1 MSDNTGLN
9 QFPIASM
16 SQSESQDPS
25 GKAKKPVKLQSV
37 KGMNDVLP
45 VEGIHWE
52 NLETL
57 LREWLTAYGYRL
69 IKTPVLEPT
78 ALFRRGIGEVT
89 DIVEKEMFS
98 FIDRLNGDELTLRPE
113 FTAGIARA
121 TIQHNL
127 TYAAPQ
133 RVYAMGPVFRHERPQ
148 RGRYRQF
155 HQLDVEALGFEGPDI
170 DAELI
175 VMLSRLWRDMGLD
188 GVRLEINC
196 LGEAAERLAHRE
208 ALIAYFEQHKALLDE
223 DAQRRL
229 YSNPL
234 RILDTKNPTMQDM
247 VNAAPK
253 LSQYLG
259 EASLAHYKGVK
270 RLLDDAG
277 VPYVENPRLVR
288 GLDYYNLTVFE
299 WITDA
304 LGSQGTICGGGR
316 YDGLIEILGGKPTPA
331 IGFAIGLERL
341 LELYLESAQPDDA
354 ADLDV
359 YVVHQGE
366 GTARRAFTLAEELRD
381 AGFAVVLHAGSGG
394 FKSQMKR
401 ADVSGASVAV
411 ILGENELNKGTAAV
425 KLLRGEGEQME
436 FSQDTLAESIFG
448 LLYGEG
454 DAQ

>member
-1 MSDNTGLN
+1 MSH
-9 QFPIASM
+9 PESPE
-16 SQSESQDPS
+16 QS
-25 GKAKKPVKLQSV
+25 KAKKQTRLQSV

-52 NLETL
+52 NLEVM
-57 LREWLTAYGYRL
+57 LREWLTSYGYRL

-78 ALFRRGIGEVT
+78 SLFRRGIGEVT

-98 FIDRLNGDELTLRPE
+98 FVDRLNGDELTLRPE

-133 RVYAMGPVFRHERPQ
+133 RVYSMGPVFRHERPQ

-155 HQLDVEALGFEGPDI
+155 HQLDVEALGFAGPDI

-175 VMLSRLWRDMGLD
+175 VMLSRLWREMGLED
-188 GVRLEINC
+188 VRLEINC
-196 LGEAAERLAHRE
+196 LGEAPERLAHRQ
-208 ALIAYFEQHKALLDE
+208 ALITYFEANAELLDE
-223 DAQRRL
+223 DAKRRL
-229 YSNPL
+229 HSNPL

-247 VNAAPK
+247 VNGAPR
-253 LSQYLG
+253 LSEFLG
-259 EASLAHYKGVK
+259 EQSLAHYQGVK

-277 VPYVENPRLVR
+277 VRYIENPRLVR

-304 LGSQGTICGGGR
+304 LGTQGTICGGGR
-316 YDGLIEILGGKPTPA
+316 YDGLIEVLGGKPTPA

-341 LELYLESAQPDDA
+341 LELYLEVNQPDDT

-381 AGFAVVLHAGSGG
+381 AGFAVVLHAGGGG

-401 ADVSGASVAV
+401 ADVSGAAVAV
-411 ILGENELNKGTAAV
+411 ILGENELNAGTVAV
-425 KLLRGEGEQME
+425 KLLRGESKQEE
-436 FSQDTLAESIFG
+436 FKQEGLAEAIFG

-454 DAQ
+454 EES

>member
-1 MSDNTGLN
+1 MSH
-9 QFPIASM
+9 PESPE
-16 SQSESQDPS
+16 QS
-25 GKAKKPVKLQSV
+25 KAKKQTRLQSV

-52 NLETL
+52 NLEVM
-57 LREWLTAYGYRL
+57 LREWLTSYGYRL

-78 ALFRRGIGEVT
+78 SLFRRGIGEVT

-98 FIDRLNGDELTLRPE
+98 FVDRLNGDELTLRPE

-133 RVYAMGPVFRHERPQ
+133 RVYSMGPVFRHERPQ

-155 HQLDVEALGFEGPDI
+155 HQLDVEALGFAGPDI

-175 VMLSRLWRDMGLD
+175 VMLSRLWREMGLED
-188 GVRLEINC
+188 VRLEINC
-196 LGEAAERLAHRE
+196 LGEAPERLAHRQ
-208 ALIAYFEQHKALLDE
+208 ALITYFEANAELLDE
-223 DAQRRL
+223 DARRRL
-229 YSNPL
+229 HSNPL

-247 VNAAPK
+247 VNGAPR
-253 LSQYLG
+253 LSEFLG
-259 EASLAHYKGVK
+259 EQSLAHYQGVK

-277 VPYVENPRLVR
+277 VRYIENPRLVR

-304 LGSQGTICGGGR
+304 LGTQGTICGGGR
-316 YDGLIEILGGKPTPA
+316 YDGLIEVLGGKPTPA

-341 LELYLESAQPDDA
+341 LELYLEVNQPDDT

-381 AGFAVVLHAGSGG
+381 AGFAVVLHAGGGG

-401 ADVSGASVAV
+401 ADVSGAAVAV
-411 ILGENELNKGTAAV
+411 ILGENELNAGTAAV
-425 KLLRGEGEQME
+425 KLLRGESKQEE
-436 FSQDTLAESIFG
+436 FKQEGLAEAIFG

-454 DAQ
+454 EES

>member
-1 MSDNTGLN
+1 MSNPDSPN
-9 QFPIASM
+9 PSKVKK
-16 SQSESQDPS
+16 QS
-25 GKAKKPVKLQSV
+25 KLQSV

-52 NLETL
+52 NLEVM

-78 ALFRRGIGEVT
+78 SLFRRGIGEVT

-98 FIDRLNGDELTLRPE
+98 FVDRLNGDELTLRPE

-127 TYAAPQ
+127 TYASPQ
-133 RVYAMGPVFRHERPQ
+133 RVYSMGPVFRHERPQ

-155 HQLDVEALGFEGPDI
+155 HQLDVEALGFAGPDI

-175 VMLSRLWRDMGLD
+175 VMLSRLWREMGLD
-188 GVRLEINC
+188 DVRLEINC
-196 LGEAAERLAHRE
+196 LGEAPERMAHRA
-208 ALIAYFEQHKALLDE
+208 ALITYFESHRELLDE

-229 YSNPL
+229 HSNPL

-247 VNAAPK
+247 VNGAPR
-253 LSQYLG
+253 LSEFLG
-259 EASLAHYKGVK
+259 AQSLEHYAGVK

-277 VPYVENPRLVR
+277 VRYIENPRLVR

-304 LGSQGTICGGGR
+304 LGTQGTICGGGR
-316 YDGLIEILGGKPTPA
+316 YDGLIEVLGGKPTPA

-341 LELYLESAQPDDA
+341 LELYLEVNQPDDV

-381 AGFAVVLHAGSGG
+381 AGFAVLLHASGGG

-401 ADVSGASVAV
+401 ADVSGAAVAV
-411 ILGENELNKGTAAV
+411 ILGENELNAGTAAV
-425 KLLRGEGEQME
+425 KLLRGESSQNE
-436 FSQDTLAESIFG
+436 FKQEGLAEAIFG

-454 DAQ
+454 DES

>member
-1 MSDNTGLN
+1 
-9 QFPIASM
+9 M
-16 SQSESQDPS
+16 SQSESPEQS
-25 GKAKKPVKLQSV
+25 KTKKQPQLQSV

-52 NLETL
+52 NLEIM
-57 LREWLTAYGYRL
+57 LREWLTSYGYRL

-78 ALFRRGIGEVT
+78 SLFRRGIGEVT

-98 FIDRLNGDELTLRPE
+98 FVDRLNGDELTLRPE

-133 RVYAMGPVFRHERPQ
+133 RVYSIGPVFRHERPQ

-155 HQLDVEALGFEGPDI
+155 HQLDVEALGFSGPDI

-188 GVRLEINC
+188 NLRLEINC
-196 LGEAAERLAHRE
+196 LGEVSERLAHRQ
-208 ALIAYFEQHKALLDE
+208 ALIAYFESHAELLDE
-223 DAQRRL
+223 DAKRRL
-229 YSNPL
+229 YTNPL
-234 RILDTKNPTMQDM
+234 RILDTKNPSLQEM
-247 VNAAPK
+247 VNAAPR
-253 LSQYLG
+253 LSEFLG
-259 EASLAHYKGVK
+259 LESLEHYQGVK
-270 RLLDDAG
+270 RLLDDSG
-277 VPYVENPRLVR
+277 VPYIENPRLVR

-299 WITDA
+299 WITDS
-304 LGSQGTICGGGR
+304 LGTQGTICGGGR
-316 YDGLIEILGGKPTPA
+316 YDGLIETLGGKPTQA

-341 LELYLESAQPDDA
+341 LELYLEVNQPDDT
-354 ADLDV
+354 ADLDI
-359 YVVHQGE
+359 YLVHQGE

-381 AGFAVVLHAGSGG
+381 AGFAVVLHGGGGG

-401 ADVSGASVAV
+401 ADISGAAVAV
-411 ILGENELNKGTAAV
+411 ILGENELNAGTATV
-425 KLLRGEGEQME
+425 KLLRGEGNQEE
-436 FSQDTLAESIFG
+436 FKQEGLAEAIFG

-454 DAQ
+454 EES

>member
-1 MSDNTGLN
+1 MSH
-9 QFPIASM
+9 PESPE
-16 SQSESQDPS
+16 QS
-25 GKAKKPVKLQSV
+25 KAKKQTRLQSV

-52 NLETL
+52 NLEVM
-57 LREWLTAYGYRL
+57 LREWLTSYGYRL

-78 ALFRRGIGEVT
+78 SLFRRGIGEVT

-98 FIDRLNGDELTLRPE
+98 FVDRLNGDELTLRPE

-133 RVYAMGPVFRHERPQ
+133 RVYSMGPVFRHERPQ

-155 HQLDVEALGFEGPDI
+155 HQLDVEALGFAGPDI

-175 VMLSRLWRDMGLD
+175 VMLSRLWREMGLED
-188 GVRLEINC
+188 VRLEINC
-196 LGEAAERLAHRE
+196 LGEAPERLAHRQ
-208 ALIAYFEQHKALLDE
+208 ALITYFEAHTELLDE
-223 DAQRRL
+223 DAKRRL
-229 YSNPL
+229 HSNPL
-234 RILDTKNPTMQDM
+234 RILDTKNPAMQDM
-247 VNAAPK
+247 VNGAPR
-253 LSQYLG
+253 LSEFLG
-259 EASLAHYKGVK
+259 AESLVHYQGVK

-277 VPYVENPRLVR
+277 VQYIENPRLVR

-304 LGSQGTICGGGR
+304 LGTQGTICGGGR

-341 LELYLESAQPDDA
+341 LELYLEVNQPDDT

-381 AGFAVVLHAGSGG
+381 AGFAVVLHAGGGG

-401 ADVSGASVAV
+401 ADVSGAAVAV
-411 ILGENELNKGTAAV
+411 ILGENELNAGTAAV
-425 KLLRGEGEQME
+425 KLLRGESKQQE
-436 FSQDTLAESIFG
+436 FKQEGLAEAIFG

-454 DAQ
+454 EES

>member
-1 MSDNTGLN
+1 MSH
-9 QFPIASM
+9 PESPE
-16 SQSESQDPS
+16 QSKS
-25 GKAKKPVKLQSV
+25 KKQTRLQSV

-52 NLETL
+52 NLEVM
-57 LREWLTAYGYRL
+57 LREWLTSYGYRL

-78 ALFRRGIGEVT
+78 SLFRRGIGEVT

-98 FIDRLNGDELTLRPE
+98 FVDRLNGDELTLRPE

-133 RVYAMGPVFRHERPQ
+133 RVYSMGPVFRHERPQ

-155 HQLDVEALGFEGPDI
+155 HQLDVEALGFSGPDI

-175 VMLSRLWRDMGLD
+175 VMLSRLWREMGLED
-188 GVRLEINC
+188 VRLEINC
-196 LGEAAERLAHRE
+196 LGEAPERLAHRQ
-208 ALIAYFEQHKALLDE
+208 ALITYFEAHAELLDE
-223 DAQRRL
+223 DARRRL
-229 YSNPL
+229 HSNPL
-234 RILDTKNPTMQDM
+234 RILDTKNPTMQEM
-247 VNAAPK
+247 VNGAPR
-253 LSQYLG
+253 LSEFLG
-259 EASLAHYKGVK
+259 AESLAHYQGVK

-277 VPYVENPRLVR
+277 VRYVENPRLVR

-304 LGSQGTICGGGR
+304 LGTQGTICGGGR
-316 YDGLIEILGGKPTPA
+316 YDGLIEVLGGKPTPA

-341 LELYLESAQPDDA
+341 LELYLEVNQPDDT

-359 YVVHQGE
+359 YVVHQGD
-366 GTARRAFTLAEELRD
+366 GTSRRAFTLAEELRD
-381 AGFAVVLHAGSGG
+381 AGFAVVLHAGGGG

-401 ADVSGASVAV
+401 ADISGAAVAV
-411 ILGENELNKGTAAV
+411 ILGENELSAGTAAV
-425 KLLRGEGEQME
+425 KVLRGESKQQE
-436 FSQDTLAESIFG
+436 FKQEGLAEAIFG

-454 DAQ
+454 EES

>member
-1 MSDNTGLN
+1 MSH
-9 QFPIASM
+9 P
-16 SQSESQDPS
+16 ESPEQT
-25 GKAKKPVKLQSV
+25 KAKKQTRLQSV

-52 NLETL
+52 NLEVM
-57 LREWLTAYGYRL
+57 LREWLTSYGYRL

-78 ALFRRGIGEVT
+78 SLFRRGIGEVT

-98 FIDRLNGDELTLRPE
+98 FVDRLNGDELTLRPE

-133 RVYAMGPVFRHERPQ
+133 RVYSMGPVFRHERPQ

-155 HQLDVEALGFEGPDI
+155 HQLDVEALGFAGPDI

-175 VMLSRLWRDMGLD
+175 VMLSRLWREMGLD
-188 GVRLEINC
+188 DVRLEINC
-196 LGEAAERLAHRE
+196 LGEAPERMAHRQ
-208 ALIAYFEQHKALLDE
+208 ALITYFEAHAELLDE
-223 DAQRRL
+223 DAKRRL
-229 YSNPL
+229 HSNPL

-247 VNAAPK
+247 VNGAPR
-253 LSQYLG
+253 LSEFLG
-259 EASLAHYKGVK
+259 EESIAHYQGVK

-277 VPYVENPRLVR
+277 VRYIENPRLVR

-304 LGSQGTICGGGR
+304 LGTQGTICGGGR

-341 LELYLESAQPDDA
+341 LELYLEVNQPDDT

-381 AGFAVVLHAGSGG
+381 AGFAVVLHAGGGG

-401 ADVSGASVAV
+401 ADSSGASVAV
-411 ILGENELNKGTAAV
+411 ILGENELNAGTAAV
-425 KLLRGEGEQME
+425 KVLRGESKQEE
-436 FSQDTLAESIFG
+436 FKQEGLAEAIFG
-448 LLYGEG
+448 LLYREG
-454 DAQ
+454 DES

>member
-1 MSDNTGLN
+1 
-9 QFPIASM
+9 M

>member
-1 MSDNTGLN
+1 MSH
-9 QFPIASM
+9 PESPE
-16 SQSESQDPS
+16 QS
-25 GKAKKPVKLQSV
+25 KAKKQTRLQSV

-52 NLETL
+52 NLEVM
-57 LREWLTAYGYRL
+57 LREWLTSYGYRL

-78 ALFRRGIGEVT
+78 SLFRRGIGEVT

-98 FIDRLNGDELTLRPE
+98 FVDRLNGDELTLRPE

-133 RVYAMGPVFRHERPQ
+133 RVYSMGPVFRHERPQ

-155 HQLDVEALGFEGPDI
+155 HQLDVEALGFAGPDI

-175 VMLSRLWRDMGLD
+175 VMLSRLWREMGLED
-188 GVRLEINC
+188 VRLEINC
-196 LGEAAERLAHRE
+196 LGEAPERLAHRQ
-208 ALIAYFEQHKALLDE
+208 ALITYFEANAELLDE
-223 DAQRRL
+223 DAKRRL
-229 YSNPL
+229 HSNPL

-247 VNAAPK
+247 VNGAPR
-253 LSQYLG
+253 LSEFLG
-259 EASLAHYKGVK
+259 EQSLAHYQGVK

-277 VPYVENPRLVR
+277 VRYIENPRLVR

-304 LGSQGTICGGGR
+304 LGTQGTICGGGR
-316 YDGLIEILGGKPTPA
+316 YDGLIEVLGGKPTPA

-341 LELYLESAQPDDA
+341 LELYLEVNQPDDT

-381 AGFAVVLHAGSGG
+381 AGFAVVLHAGGGG

-401 ADVSGASVAV
+401 ADVSGAAVAV
-411 ILGENELNKGTAAV
+411 ILGENELNVGTAAV
-425 KLLRGEGEQME
+425 KLLRGESKQEE
-436 FSQDTLAESIFG
+436 FKQEGLAEAIFG

-454 DAQ
+454 EES

>member
-1 MSDNTGLN
+1 
-9 QFPIASM
+9 
-16 SQSESQDPS
+16 
-25 GKAKKPVKLQSV
+25 
-37 KGMNDVLP
+37 MNDVLP

-52 NLETL
+52 NLEVM
-57 LREWLTAYGYRL
+57 LREWLTSYGYRL

-78 ALFRRGIGEVT
+78 SLFRRGIGEVT

-98 FIDRLNGDELTLRPE
+98 FVDRLNGDELTLRPE

-133 RVYAMGPVFRHERPQ
+133 RVYSMGPVFRHERPQ

-155 HQLDVEALGFEGPDI
+155 HQLDVEALGFAGPDI

-175 VMLSRLWRDMGLD
+175 VMLSRLWREMGLED
-188 GVRLEINC
+188 VRLEINC
-196 LGEAAERLAHRE
+196 LGEAPERLAHRQ
-208 ALIAYFEQHKALLDE
+208 ALITYFEAHAELLDE
-223 DAQRRL
+223 DAKRRL
-229 YSNPL
+229 HSNPL

-247 VNAAPK
+247 VNGAPR
-253 LSQYLG
+253 LSEFLG
-259 EASLAHYKGVK
+259 TESLAHYQGVK

-277 VPYVENPRLVR
+277 VRYIENPRLVR

-304 LGSQGTICGGGR
+304 LGTQGTICGGGR

-341 LELYLESAQPDDA
+341 LELYLEVNQPDDT

-381 AGFAVVLHAGSGG
+381 AGFAVVLHAGGGG
-394 FKSQMKR
+394 FKNQMKR
-401 ADVSGASVAV
+401 ADVSGAAVAV
-411 ILGENELNKGTAAV
+411 ILGENELNAGTAAV
-425 KLLRGEGEQME
+425 KLLRGESKQQE
-436 FSQDTLAESIFG
+436 FKQEGLAEAIFG

-454 DAQ
+454 EES

>member
-1 MSDNTGLN
+1 MSNPDSPN
-9 QFPIASM
+9 PSKVKK
-16 SQSESQDPS
+16 QS
-25 GKAKKPVKLQSV
+25 KLQSV

-52 NLETL
+52 NLEVM

-78 ALFRRGIGEVT
+78 SLFRRGIGEVT

-98 FIDRLNGDELTLRPE
+98 FVDRLNGDELTLRPE

-127 TYAAPQ
+127 TYASPQ
-133 RVYAMGPVFRHERPQ
+133 RVYSMGPVFRHERPQ

-155 HQLDVEALGFEGPDI
+155 HQLDVEALGFAGPDI

-175 VMLSRLWRDMGLD
+175 VMLSRLWREMGLD
-188 GVRLEINC
+188 DVRLEINC
-196 LGEAAERLAHRE
+196 LGEAPERMAHRA
-208 ALIAYFEQHKALLDE
+208 ALITYFESHRELLDE

-229 YSNPL
+229 HSNPL

-247 VNAAPK
+247 VNGAPR
-253 LSQYLG
+253 LSEFLG
-259 EASLAHYKGVK
+259 AQSLEHYAGVK

-277 VPYVENPRLVR
+277 VRYIENPRLVR

-304 LGSQGTICGGGR
+304 LGTQGTICGGGR
-316 YDGLIEILGGKPTPA
+316 YDGLIEVLGGKPTPA

-341 LELYLESAQPDDA
+341 LELYLEVNQPDDV

-381 AGFAVVLHAGSGG
+381 AGFAVLLHAGGGG

-401 ADVSGASVAV
+401 ADVSGAAVAV
-411 ILGENELNKGTAAV
+411 ILGENELNAGTAAV
-425 KLLRGEGEQME
+425 KLLRGESSQNE
-436 FSQDTLAESIFG
+436 FKQEGLAEAIFG

-454 DAQ
+454 DES

>member
-1 MSDNTGLN
+1 MSH
-9 QFPIASM
+9 PESPE
-16 SQSESQDPS
+16 QSKS
-25 GKAKKPVKLQSV
+25 KKQPRLQSV

-52 NLETL
+52 NLEVM
-57 LREWLTAYGYRL
+57 LREWLTSYGYRL

-78 ALFRRGIGEVT
+78 SLFRRGIGEVT

-98 FIDRLNGDELTLRPE
+98 FVDRLNGDELTLRPE

-133 RVYAMGPVFRHERPQ
+133 RVYSMGPVFRHERPQ

-155 HQLDVEALGFEGPDI
+155 HQLDVEALGFAGPDI

-175 VMLSRLWRDMGLD
+175 VMLSRLWREMGLED
-188 GVRLEINC
+188 VRLEINC
-196 LGEAAERLAHRE
+196 LGEAPERLAHRQ
-208 ALIAYFEQHKALLDE
+208 ALITYFEAHADLLDE
-223 DAQRRL
+223 DAKRRL
-229 YSNPL
+229 HSNPL

-247 VNAAPK
+247 VNGAPR
-253 LSQYLG
+253 LSEFLG
-259 EASLAHYKGVK
+259 TESLAHYQGVK

-277 VPYVENPRLVR
+277 VRYIENPRLVR

-304 LGSQGTICGGGR
+304 LGTQGTICGGGR

-341 LELYLESAQPDDA
+341 LELYLEVNQPDDT

-366 GTARRAFTLAEELRD
+366 GTSRRAFTLAEELRD
-381 AGFAVVLHAGSGG
+381 AGFAVVLHAGGGG

-401 ADVSGASVAV
+401 ADVSGAAVAV
-411 ILGENELNKGTAAV
+411 ILGENELNAGTAAV
-425 KLLRGEGEQME
+425 KLLRGESKQQE
-436 FSQDTLAESIFG
+436 FKQEGLAEAIFG

-454 DAQ
+454 EES

>member
-1 MSDNTGLN
+1 
-9 QFPIASM
+9 
-16 SQSESQDPS
+16 
-25 GKAKKPVKLQSV
+25 
-37 KGMNDVLP
+37 
-45 VEGIHWE
+45 
-52 NLETL
+52 
-57 LREWLTAYGYRL
+57 LTSYGYRL

-78 ALFRRGIGEVT
+78 SLFRRGIGEVT

-98 FIDRLNGDELTLRPE
+98 FVDRLNGDELTLRPE

-133 RVYAMGPVFRHERPQ
+133 RVYSMGPVFRHERPQ

-155 HQLDVEALGFEGPDI
+155 HQLDVEALGFAGPDI

-175 VMLSRLWRDMGLD
+175 VMLSRLWREMGLED
-188 GVRLEINC
+188 VRLEINC
-196 LGEAAERLAHRE
+196 LGEAPERLAHRQ
-208 ALIAYFEQHKALLDE
+208 ALITYFEAHADLLDE
-223 DAQRRL
+223 DAKRRL
-229 YSNPL
+229 HSNPL

-247 VNAAPK
+247 VNGAPR
-253 LSQYLG
+253 LSEFLG
-259 EASLAHYKGVK
+259 TESLAHYQGVK

-277 VPYVENPRLVR
+277 VRYIENPRLVR

-304 LGSQGTICGGGR
+304 LGTQGTICGGGR

-341 LELYLESAQPDDA
+341 LELYLEVNQPDDT

-381 AGFAVVLHAGSGG
+381 AGFAVVLHAGGGG

-401 ADVSGASVAV
+401 ADVSGAAVAV
-411 ILGENELNKGTAAV
+411 ILGENELNAGTAAV
-425 KLLRGEGEQME
+425 KLLRGESKQQE
-436 FSQDTLAESIFG
+436 FKQEGLAEAIFG

-454 DAQ
+454 EES

>member
-1 MSDNTGLN
+1 MSH
-9 QFPIASM
+9 PESPE
-16 SQSESQDPS
+16 QS
-25 GKAKKPVKLQSV
+25 KAKKQTRLQSV

-52 NLETL
+52 NLEVM
-57 LREWLTAYGYRL
+57 LREWLTSYGYRL

-78 ALFRRGIGEVT
+78 SLFRRGIGEVT

-98 FIDRLNGDELTLRPE
+98 FVDRLNGDELTLRPE

-133 RVYAMGPVFRHERPQ
+133 RVYSMGPVFRHERPQ

-155 HQLDVEALGFEGPDI
+155 HQLDVEALGFAGPDI

-175 VMLSRLWRDMGLD
+175 VMLSRLWREMGLED
-188 GVRLEINC
+188 VRLEINC
-196 LGEAAERLAHRE
+196 LGEAPERLAHRQ
-208 ALIAYFEQHKALLDE
+208 ALITYFEAHAELLDE
-223 DAQRRL
+223 DAKRRL
-229 YSNPL
+229 HSNPL

-247 VNAAPK
+247 VNAAPR
-253 LSQYLG
+253 LSEFLG
-259 EASLAHYKGVK
+259 AESIAHYQGVK

-277 VPYVENPRLVR
+277 VRYIENPRLVR

-304 LGSQGTICGGGR
+304 LGTQGTICGGGR
-316 YDGLIEILGGKPTPA
+316 YDGLIEVLGGKPTPA

-341 LELYLESAQPDDA
+341 LELYLEMNQPDDT

-381 AGFAVVLHAGSGG
+381 AGFAVVLHAGGGG

-401 ADVSGASVAV
+401 ADVSGAAVAV
-411 ILGENELNKGTAAV
+411 ILGENELNAGTAAV
-425 KLLRGEGEQME
+425 KLLRGESKQQE
-436 FSQDTLAESIFG
+436 FKQEGLAEAIFG

-454 DAQ
+454 EES

>member
-1 MSDNTGLN
+1 MSH
-9 QFPIASM
+9 PESPE
-16 SQSESQDPS
+16 QSKS
-25 GKAKKPVKLQSV
+25 KKQPRLQSV

-52 NLETL
+52 NLEVM
-57 LREWLTAYGYRL
+57 LREWLTSYGYRL

-78 ALFRRGIGEVT
+78 SLFRRGIGEVT

-98 FIDRLNGDELTLRPE
+98 FVDRLNGDELTLRPE

-133 RVYAMGPVFRHERPQ
+133 RVYSMGPVFRHERPQ

-155 HQLDVEALGFEGPDI
+155 HQLDVEALGFAGPDI

-175 VMLSRLWRDMGLD
+175 VMLSRLWREMGLED
-188 GVRLEINC
+188 VRLEINC
-196 LGEAAERLAHRE
+196 LGEAPERLAHRQ
-208 ALIAYFEQHKALLDE
+208 ALITYFEAHAELLDE
-223 DAQRRL
+223 DAKRRL
-229 YSNPL
+229 HSNPL

-247 VNAAPK
+247 VNGAPR
-253 LSQYLG
+253 LSEFLG
-259 EASLAHYKGVK
+259 TESLAHYQGVK

-277 VPYVENPRLVR
+277 VRYIENPRLVR

-304 LGSQGTICGGGR
+304 LGTQGTICGGGR

-341 LELYLESAQPDDA
+341 LELYLEVNQPDDT

-381 AGFAVVLHAGSGG
+381 AGFAVVLHAGGGG
-394 FKSQMKR
+394 FKNQMKR
-401 ADVSGASVAV
+401 ADVSGAAVAV
-411 ILGENELNKGTAAV
+411 ILGENELNAGTAAV
-425 KLLRGEGEQME
+425 KLLRGESKQQE
-436 FSQDTLAESIFG
+436 FKQEGLAEAIFG

-454 DAQ
+454 EES

>member
-1 MSDNTGLN
+1 MSNPDSSNST
-9 QFPIASM
+9 
-16 SQSESQDPS
+16 
-25 GKAKKPVKLQSV
+25 KAKKQTKLQSV

-45 VEGIHWE
+45 IEGIHWE
-52 NLETL
+52 NLEVM

-78 ALFRRGIGEVT
+78 SLFRRGIGEVT

-98 FIDRLNGDELTLRPE
+98 FVDRLNGDELTLRPE

-127 TYAAPQ
+127 TYASPQ
-133 RVYAMGPVFRHERPQ
+133 RVYSMGPVFRHERPQ

-155 HQLDVEALGFEGPDI
+155 HQLDVEALGFSGPDI

-175 VMLSRLWRDMGLD
+175 VMLSRLWREMGLD
-188 GVRLEINC
+188 DVRLEINC
-196 LGEAAERLAHRE
+196 LGEAPERLAHRQ
-208 ALIAYFEQHKALLDE
+208 ALITYFEAHREVLDE

-229 YSNPL
+229 HSNPL

-247 VNAAPK
+247 VNGAPR
-253 LSQYLG
+253 LSEFLG
-259 EASLAHYKGVK
+259 EESLAHYNGVK

-277 VPYVENPRLVR
+277 VRYIENPRLVR

-304 LGSQGTICGGGR
+304 LGTQGTICGGGR
-316 YDGLIEILGGKPTPA
+316 YDGLIEVLGGKPTPA

-341 LELYLESAQPDDA
+341 LELYLEVNQPDDV

-381 AGFAVVLHAGSGG
+381 AGFAVLLHAGGGG

-401 ADVSGASVAV
+401 ADVSGAAVAV
-411 ILGENELNKGTAAV
+411 ILGENELNAGTAAV
-425 KLLRGEGEQME
+425 KLLRGESSQNE
-436 FSQDTLAESIFG
+436 FKQEGLAEAIFG

-454 DAQ
+454 EES

>member
-1 MSDNTGLN
+1 MSNPDSSNST
-9 QFPIASM
+9 
-16 SQSESQDPS
+16 
-25 GKAKKPVKLQSV
+25 KAKKQTKLQSV

-45 VEGIHWE
+45 IEGIHWE
-52 NLETL
+52 NLEVM
-57 LREWLTAYGYRL
+57 LREWLTTYGYRL

-78 ALFRRGIGEVT
+78 SLFRRGIGEVT

-98 FIDRLNGDELTLRPE
+98 FVDRLNGDELTLRPE

-127 TYAAPQ
+127 TYASPQ
-133 RVYAMGPVFRHERPQ
+133 RVYSMGPVFRHERPQ

-155 HQLDVEALGFEGPDI
+155 HQLDVEALGFSGPDI

-175 VMLSRLWRDMGLD
+175 VMLSRLWREMGLD
-188 GVRLEINC
+188 DVRLEINC
-196 LGEAAERLAHRE
+196 LGEAPERLAHRQ
-208 ALIAYFEQHKALLDE
+208 ALITYFEAHREVLDE

-229 YSNPL
+229 HSNPL

-247 VNAAPK
+247 VNGAPR
-253 LSQYLG
+253 LSEFLG
-259 EASLAHYKGVK
+259 EESLAHYNGVK

-277 VPYVENPRLVR
+277 VRYIENPRLVR

-304 LGSQGTICGGGR
+304 LGTQGTICGGGR
-316 YDGLIEILGGKPTPA
+316 YDGLIEVLGGKPTPA

-341 LELYLESAQPDDA
+341 LELYLEVNQPDDV

-381 AGFAVVLHAGSGG
+381 AGFAVLLHAGGGG

-401 ADVSGASVAV
+401 ADVSGAAVAV
-411 ILGENELNKGTAAV
+411 ILGENELNAGTAAV
-425 KLLRGEGEQME
+425 KLLRGESSQNE
-436 FSQDTLAESIFG
+436 FKQEGLAEAIFG

-454 DAQ
+454 EES

>member
-1 MSDNTGLN
+1 MSH
-9 QFPIASM
+9 PESPE
-16 SQSESQDPS
+16 QS
-25 GKAKKPVKLQSV
+25 KAKKQTRLQSV

-52 NLETL
+52 NLEVM
-57 LREWLTAYGYRL
+57 LREWLTSYGYRL

-78 ALFRRGIGEVT
+78 SLFRRGIGEVT

-98 FIDRLNGDELTLRPE
+98 FVDRLNGDELTLRPE

-133 RVYAMGPVFRHERPQ
+133 RVYSMGPVFRHERPQ

-155 HQLDVEALGFEGPDI
+155 HQLDVEALGFAGPDI

-175 VMLSRLWRDMGLD
+175 VMLSRLWREMGLED
-188 GVRLEINC
+188 VRLEINC
-196 LGEAAERLAHRE
+196 LGEASERLAHRQ
-208 ALIAYFEQHKALLDE
+208 ALITYFEANAELLDE
-223 DAQRRL
+223 DAKRRL
-229 YSNPL
+229 HSNPL

-247 VNAAPK
+247 VNGAPR
-253 LSQYLG
+253 LSEFLG
-259 EASLAHYKGVK
+259 EQSLAHYQGVK

-277 VPYVENPRLVR
+277 VRYIENPRLVR

-304 LGSQGTICGGGR
+304 LGTQGTICGGGR
-316 YDGLIEILGGKPTPA
+316 YDGLIEVLGGKPTPA

-341 LELYLESAQPDDA
+341 LELYLEVNQPDDT

-381 AGFAVVLHAGSGG
+381 AGFAVVLHAGGGG

-401 ADVSGASVAV
+401 ADVSGAAVAV
-411 ILGENELNKGTAAV
+411 ILGENELNAGTAAV
-425 KLLRGEGEQME
+425 KLLRGESKQEE
-436 FSQDTLAESIFG
+436 FKQEGLAEAIFG

-454 DAQ
+454 EES

>member
-1 MSDNTGLN
+1 MSH
-9 QFPIASM
+9 PESPE
-16 SQSESQDPS
+16 QSKS
-25 GKAKKPVKLQSV
+25 KKQPRLQSV

-52 NLETL
+52 NLEVM
-57 LREWLTAYGYRL
+57 LREWLTSYGYRL

-78 ALFRRGIGEVT
+78 SLFRRGIGEVT

-98 FIDRLNGDELTLRPE
+98 FVDRLNGDELTLRPE

-133 RVYAMGPVFRHERPQ
+133 RVYSMGPVFRHERPQ

-155 HQLDVEALGFEGPDI
+155 HQLDVEALGFAGPDI

-175 VMLSRLWRDMGLD
+175 VMLSRLWREMGLED
-188 GVRLEINC
+188 VRLEINC
-196 LGEAAERLAHRE
+196 LGEAPERLAHRQ
-208 ALIAYFEQHKALLDE
+208 ALITYFEAQAELLDE
-223 DAQRRL
+223 DAKRRL
-229 YSNPL
+229 HSNPL

-247 VNAAPK
+247 VNGAPR
-253 LSQYLG
+253 LSEFLG
-259 EASLAHYKGVK
+259 TESLAHYQGVK

-277 VPYVENPRLVR
+277 VRYIENPRLVR

-304 LGSQGTICGGGR
+304 LGTQGTICGGGR

-341 LELYLESAQPDDA
+341 LELYLEVNQPDDT

-381 AGFAVVLHAGSGG
+381 AGFAVVLHAGGGG
-394 FKSQMKR
+394 FKNQMKR
-401 ADVSGASVAV
+401 ADVSGAAVAV
-411 ILGENELNKGTAAV
+411 ILGENELNAGTAAV
-425 KLLRGEGEQME
+425 KLLRGESKQQE
-436 FSQDTLAESIFG
+436 FKQEGLAEAIFG

-454 DAQ
+454 EES

>member
-1 MSDNTGLN
+1 MSH
-9 QFPIASM
+9 PESPE
-16 SQSESQDPS
+16 QS
-25 GKAKKPVKLQSV
+25 KAKKQTRLQSV

-52 NLETL
+52 NLEVM
-57 LREWLTAYGYRL
+57 LREWLTSYGYRL

-78 ALFRRGIGEVT
+78 SLFRRGIGEVT

-98 FIDRLNGDELTLRPE
+98 FVDRLNGDELTLRPE

-133 RVYAMGPVFRHERPQ
+133 RVYSMGPVFRHERPQ

-155 HQLDVEALGFEGPDI
+155 HQLDVEALGFAGPDI

-175 VMLSRLWRDMGLD
+175 VMLSRLWREMGLED
-188 GVRLEINC
+188 VRLEINC
-196 LGEAAERLAHRE
+196 LGEAPERLAHRQ
-208 ALIAYFEQHKALLDE
+208 ALITYFEANADLLDE
-223 DAQRRL
+223 DAKRRL
-229 YSNPL
+229 HSNPL

-247 VNAAPK
+247 VNGAPR
-253 LSQYLG
+253 LSEFLG
-259 EASLAHYKGVK
+259 EQSLAHYQGVK

-277 VPYVENPRLVR
+277 VRYIENPRLVR

-304 LGSQGTICGGGR
+304 LGTQGTICGGGR
-316 YDGLIEILGGKPTPA
+316 YDGLIEVLGGKPTPA

-341 LELYLESAQPDDA
+341 LELYLEVNQPDDT

-381 AGFAVVLHAGSGG
+381 AGFAVVLHAGGGG

-401 ADVSGASVAV
+401 ADVSGAAVAV
-411 ILGENELNKGTAAV
+411 ILGENELNAGTAAV
-425 KLLRGEGEQME
+425 KLLRGESKQEE
-436 FSQDTLAESIFG
+436 FKQEGLAEAIFG

-454 DAQ
+454 EES

>member
-1 MSDNTGLN
+1 MSL
-9 QFPIASM
+9 PESPE
-16 SQSESQDPS
+16 QSKS
-25 GKAKKPVKLQSV
+25 KKQTRLQSV

-52 NLETL
+52 NLEVM

-98 FIDRLNGDELTLRPE
+98 FVDRLNGDELTLRPE

-133 RVYAMGPVFRHERPQ
+133 RVYSMGPVFRHERPQ

-155 HQLDVEALGFEGPDI
+155 HQLDVEALGFAGPDI

-175 VMLSRLWRDMGLD
+175 VMLARLWRDMGLEN
-188 GVRLEINC
+188 VRLEINC
-196 LGEAAERLAHRE
+196 LGEASERLAHRQ
-208 ALIAYFEQHKALLDE
+208 ALIEYFEQHKGVLDE

-247 VNAAPK
+247 VNGAPR
-253 LSQYLG
+253 LSQFLG
-259 EASLAHYKGVK
+259 EASLAHYNGVK

-277 VPYVENPRLVR
+277 IVYIENPRLVR

-304 LGSQGTICGGGR
+304 LGTQGTICGGGR

-341 LELYLESAQPDDA
+341 LELYLEMNQPDDQ

-381 AGFAVVLHAGSGG
+381 AGFAVVLHAGGGG

-411 ILGENELNKGTAAV
+411 ILGENELAAGTAAV
-425 KLLRGEGEQME
+425 KLLRGEGGQME
-436 FSQDTLAESIFG
+436 FKQAELAEAIVG

-454 DAQ
+454 EES

>member
-1 MSDNTGLN
+1 MSH
-9 QFPIASM
+9 P
-16 SQSESQDPS
+16 ESPEQT
-25 GKAKKPVKLQSV
+25 KAKKQTRLQSV

-52 NLETL
+52 NLEVM
-57 LREWLTAYGYRL
+57 LREWLTSYGYRL

-78 ALFRRGIGEVT
+78 SLFRRGIGEVT

-98 FIDRLNGDELTLRPE
+98 FVDRLNGDELTLRPE

-133 RVYAMGPVFRHERPQ
+133 RVYSMGPVFRHERPQ

-155 HQLDVEALGFEGPDI
+155 HQLDVEALGFAGPDI

-175 VMLSRLWRDMGLD
+175 VMLSRLWREMGLED
-188 GVRLEINC
+188 VRLEINC
-196 LGEAAERLAHRE
+196 LGEAPERLAHRQ
-208 ALIAYFEQHKALLDE
+208 ALITYFEAHAELLDE
-223 DAQRRL
+223 DARRRL
-229 YSNPL
+229 HSNPL

-247 VNAAPK
+247 VNGAPR
-253 LSQYLG
+253 LSEFLG
-259 EASLAHYKGVK
+259 EESIAHYQGVK

-277 VPYVENPRLVR
+277 VRYIENPRLVR

-304 LGSQGTICGGGR
+304 LGTQGTICGGGR

-341 LELYLESAQPDDA
+341 LELYLEVNQPDDT

-381 AGFAVVLHAGSGG
+381 AGFAVVLHAGGGG

-401 ADVSGASVAV
+401 ADSSGASVAV
-411 ILGENELNKGTAAV
+411 ILGENELNAGTAAV
-425 KLLRGEGEQME
+425 KVLRGESKQEE
-436 FSQDTLAESIFG
+436 FKQEGLAEAIFG
-448 LLYGEG
+448 LLYREG
-454 DAQ
+454 DES

>member
-1 MSDNTGLN
+1 MSH
-9 QFPIASM
+9 P
-16 SQSESQDPS
+16 ESPEQT
-25 GKAKKPVKLQSV
+25 KAKKQTRLQSV

-52 NLETL
+52 NLEVM
-57 LREWLTAYGYRL
+57 LREWLTSYGYRL

-78 ALFRRGIGEVT
+78 SLFRRGIGEVT

-98 FIDRLNGDELTLRPE
+98 FVDRLNGDELTLRPE

-133 RVYAMGPVFRHERPQ
+133 RVYSMGPVFRHERPQ

-155 HQLDVEALGFEGPDI
+155 HQLDVEALGFAGPDI

-175 VMLSRLWRDMGLD
+175 VMLSRLWREMGLED
-188 GVRLEINC
+188 VRLEINC
-196 LGEAAERLAHRE
+196 LGEAPERLAHRQ
-208 ALIAYFEQHKALLDE
+208 ALITYFEAHADLLDE
-223 DAQRRL
+223 DAKRRL
-229 YSNPL
+229 HSNPL

-247 VNAAPK
+247 VNGAPR
-253 LSQYLG
+253 LSEFLG
-259 EASLAHYKGVK
+259 AESIAHYQGVK

-277 VPYVENPRLVR
+277 VRYIENPRLVR

-304 LGSQGTICGGGR
+304 LGTQGTICGGGR

-341 LELYLESAQPDDA
+341 LELYLEVNQPDDT

-381 AGFAVVLHAGSGG
+381 AGFAVVLHAGGGG

-401 ADVSGASVAV
+401 ADSSGASVAV
-411 ILGENELNKGTAAV
+411 ILGENELNAGTAAV
-425 KLLRGEGEQME
+425 KVLRGESKQEE
-436 FSQDTLAESIFG
+436 FKQEGLAEAIFG
-448 LLYGEG
+448 LLYREG
-454 DAQ
+454 DES

>member
-1 MSDNTGLN
+1 MSH
-9 QFPIASM
+9 P
-16 SQSESQDPS
+16 ESPEQT
-25 GKAKKPVKLQSV
+25 KAKKQTRLQSV

-52 NLETL
+52 NLEVM
-57 LREWLTAYGYRL
+57 LREWLTSYGYRL

-78 ALFRRGIGEVT
+78 SLFRRGIGEVT

-98 FIDRLNGDELTLRPE
+98 FVDRLNGDELTLRPE

-133 RVYAMGPVFRHERPQ
+133 RVYSMGPVFRHERPQ

-155 HQLDVEALGFEGPDI
+155 HQLDVEALGFGGPDI

-175 VMLSRLWRDMGLD
+175 VMLSRLWREMGLED
-188 GVRLEINC
+188 VRLEINC
-196 LGEAAERLAHRE
+196 LGEAPERLAHRQ
-208 ALIAYFEQHKALLDE
+208 ALITYFEAHAELLDE
-223 DAQRRL
+223 DARRRL
-229 YSNPL
+229 HSNPL

-247 VNAAPK
+247 VNGAPR
-253 LSQYLG
+253 LSEFLG
-259 EASLAHYKGVK
+259 SESIAHYQGVK

-277 VPYVENPRLVR
+277 VRYIENPRLVR

-304 LGSQGTICGGGR
+304 LGTQGTICGGGR

-341 LELYLESAQPDDA
+341 LELYLEVNQPDDT

-381 AGFAVVLHAGSGG
+381 AGFAVVLHAGGGG

-401 ADVSGASVAV
+401 ADSSGASVAV
-411 ILGENELNKGTAAV
+411 ILGENELNAGTAAV
-425 KLLRGEGEQME
+425 KVLRGESKQEE
-436 FSQDTLAESIFG
+436 FKQEGLAEAIFG
-448 LLYGEG
+448 LLYREG
-454 DAQ
+454 DES

>member
-1 MSDNTGLN
+1 MSH
-9 QFPIASM
+9 PESPE
-16 SQSESQDPS
+16 QS
-25 GKAKKPVKLQSV
+25 KAKKQTRLQSV

-52 NLETL
+52 NLEVM
-57 LREWLTAYGYRL
+57 LREWLTSYGYRL

-78 ALFRRGIGEVT
+78 SLFRRGIGEVT

-98 FIDRLNGDELTLRPE
+98 FVDRLNGDELTLRPE

-133 RVYAMGPVFRHERPQ
+133 RVYSMGPVFRHERPQ

-155 HQLDVEALGFEGPDI
+155 HQLDVEALGFGGPDI

-175 VMLSRLWRDMGLD
+175 VMLSRLWREMGLED
-188 GVRLEINC
+188 VRLEINC
-196 LGEAAERLAHRE
+196 LGEAPERLAHRQ
-208 ALIAYFEQHKALLDE
+208 ALITYFEQHTALLDE

-229 YSNPL
+229 HSNPL

-247 VNAAPK
+247 VNGAPR
-253 LSQYLG
+253 LSEFLG
-259 EASLAHYKGVK
+259 AESLAHYQGVK

-277 VPYVENPRLVR
+277 VPYIENPRLVR

-304 LGSQGTICGGGR
+304 LGTQGTICGGGR

-341 LELYLESAQPDDA
+341 LELYLEVNQPDDV

-381 AGFAVVLHAGSGG
+381 AGFAVVLHAGGGG

-401 ADVSGASVAV
+401 ADSSGAAVAV
-411 ILGENELNKGTAAV
+411 ILGENELNAGTAAV
-425 KLLRGEGEQME
+425 KILRGESRQEE
-436 FSQDTLAESIFG
+436 FKQEGLAEAIFG
-448 LLYGEG
+448 LLYREGEES
-454 DAQ
+454 

>member
-1 MSDNTGLN
+1 MSH
-9 QFPIASM
+9 P
-16 SQSESQDPS
+16 ESPEQT
-25 GKAKKPVKLQSV
+25 KAKKQTRLQSV

-52 NLETL
+52 NLEVM
-57 LREWLTAYGYRL
+57 LREWLTSYGYRL

-78 ALFRRGIGEVT
+78 SLFRRGIGEVT

-98 FIDRLNGDELTLRPE
+98 FVDRLNGDELTLRPE

-133 RVYAMGPVFRHERPQ
+133 RVYSMGPVFRHERPQ

-155 HQLDVEALGFEGPDI
+155 HQLDVEALGFAGPDI

-175 VMLSRLWRDMGLD
+175 VMLSRLWREMGLED
-188 GVRLEINC
+188 VRLEINC
-196 LGEAAERLAHRE
+196 LGEAPERLAHRQ
-208 ALIAYFEQHKALLDE
+208 ALITYFEAHADLLDE
-223 DAQRRL
+223 DAKRRL
-229 YSNPL
+229 HSNPL

-247 VNAAPK
+247 VNGAPR
-253 LSQYLG
+253 LSEFLG
-259 EASLAHYKGVK
+259 SESIAHYQGVK

-277 VPYVENPRLVR
+277 VRYIENPRLVR

-304 LGSQGTICGGGR
+304 LGTQGTICGGGR

-341 LELYLESAQPDDA
+341 LELYLEVNQPDDT

-381 AGFAVVLHAGSGG
+381 AGFAVVLHAGGGG

-401 ADVSGASVAV
+401 ADSSGASVAV
-411 ILGENELNKGTAAV
+411 ILGENELNAGTAAV
-425 KLLRGEGEQME
+425 KVLRGESKQEE
-436 FSQDTLAESIFG
+436 FKQEGLAEAIFG
-448 LLYGEG
+448 LLYREG
-454 DAQ
+454 DES

>member
-1 MSDNTGLN
+1 MSH
-9 QFPIASM
+9 PESPE
-16 SQSESQDPS
+16 QSKS
-25 GKAKKPVKLQSV
+25 KKQPRLQSV

-52 NLETL
+52 NLEVM
-57 LREWLTAYGYRL
+57 LREWLTSYGYRL
-69 IKTPVLEPT
+69 IKTPVLEST
-78 ALFRRGIGEVT
+78 SLFRRGIGEVT

-98 FIDRLNGDELTLRPE
+98 FVDRLNGDELTLRPE

-133 RVYAMGPVFRHERPQ
+133 RVYSMGPVFRHERPQ

-155 HQLDVEALGFEGPDI
+155 HQLDVEALGFAGPDI

-175 VMLSRLWRDMGLD
+175 VMLSRLWREMGLED
-188 GVRLEINC
+188 VRLEINC
-196 LGEAAERLAHRE
+196 LGEAPERLAHRQ
-208 ALIAYFEQHKALLDE
+208 ALIAYFEAHAELLDE
-223 DAQRRL
+223 DAKRRL
-229 YSNPL
+229 HSNPL

-247 VNAAPK
+247 VNGAPR
-253 LSQYLG
+253 LSEFLG
-259 EASLAHYKGVK
+259 TESLAHYQGVK

-277 VPYVENPRLVR
+277 VRYIENPRLVR

-304 LGSQGTICGGGR
+304 LGTQGTICGGGR

-341 LELYLESAQPDDA
+341 LELYLEVNQPDDT

-381 AGFAVVLHAGSGG
+381 AGFAVVLHAGGGG

-401 ADVSGASVAV
+401 ADVSGAAVAV
-411 ILGENELNKGTAAV
+411 ILGENELNAGTAAV
-425 KLLRGEGEQME
+425 KLLRGESKQQE
-436 FSQDTLAESIFG
+436 FKQEGLAEAIFG

-454 DAQ
+454 EES